1 MPHAPYIRFRH
12 TVDDLEDCL
21 RHVLDMNLHS
31 QEDFARTTLVDICKQ
46 IIFAFDKERN
56 EDYED
61 RLATMSESFRLASE
75 EIVRLKTAI
84 RTLEES
90 YKNQAEELH
99 AAIRTSF
106 DLETDSRVTKAR
118 LLSELARTDAV
129 CVSGLKKLNR
139 IQLILN
145 KE

>member
-1 MPHAPYIRFRH
+1 MP
-12 TVDDLEDCL
+12 VDGSIPNW
-21 RHVLDMNLHS
+21 R
-31 QEDFARTTLVDICKQ
+31 K
-46 IIFAFDKERN
+46 
-56 EDYED
+56 
-61 RLATMSESFRLASE
+61 
-75 EIVRLKTAI
+75 
-84 RTLEES
+84 
-90 YKNQAEELH
+90 